1 MSDDI
6 VKRLRE
12 YDFRNRAAGDWGPTD
27 EAADEIERL
36 RAYFS
41 AHAATIQKQSD
52 EIERLRAA
60 LEIYAEECHGACCIE
75 GYRQGP
81 GCGYA
86 ARAALS
92 PPAQEQKS

>member
-1 MSDDI
+1 MNDL
-6 VKRLRE
+6 VKRLR
-12 YDFRNRAAGDWGPTD
+12 D
-27 EAADEIERL
+27 EKHLMQSDGLGALLETGAQAADEIERL
-36 RAYFS
+36 RG
-41 AHAATIQKQSD
+41 
-52 EIERLRAA
+52 A

-92 PPAQEQKS
+92 PPAKEQRS